1 MLKSLTSMIEL
12 KNLSVGYTSK
22 KDTNII
28 LKGINAKLEKGKLT
42 CFLGRNGAGK
52 STLLKTILGVLD
64 PIDGNIFISGEKL
77 NDISANERSKK
88 ISAVLT
94 DVVRTEHISVEE
106 FVSLGRIPH
115 TNWRGS
121 LDKTDKDHIENAISI
136 CEIDD
141 IRSKIITE
149 LSDGQLQKVNIA
161 RAICQDTDLILLDEP
176 TAHLDVSNKFKVFEI
191 LRKLAID
198 YKKAIFIITHDLE
211 LAFQNADML
220 WVIDKNGEMQSDVT
234 EDLLLD
240 KKIIDSFL
248 TSNFEFDYVSG
259 KFLYKRESR
268 ISFQLI
274 GNDESTYWTK
284 QALYKNGYGV
294 DKKSNYTLKIDS
306 QSKIWNLFNG
316 EQEVNQFTSIKELI
330 TELNKLFFPE
340 FI

>member
-1 MLKSLTSMIEL
+1 MVEL
-12 KNLSVGYTSK
+12 QNLSVGYKSNK
-22 KDTNII
+22 ATNTI
-28 LKGINAKLEKGKLT
+28 LKGINARLEKGKLT
-42 CFLGRNGAGK
+42 CFLGKNGAGK
-52 STLLKTILGVLD
+52 STLLKAILGVLE
-64 PIDGNIFISGEKL
+64 PLEGNVFISDK
-77 NDISANERSKK
+77 NIKDISSNERAKK

-94 DVVRTEHISVEE
+94 DVVRTEHISVDE

-115 TNWRGS
+115 TNWSGNLAEIDLES
-121 LDKTDKDHIENAISI
+121 IENAITI
-136 CEIDD
+136 CEIND
-141 IRSKIITE
+141 IRNKIITE

-211 LAFQNADML
+211 LAFQNADIL
-220 WVIDKNGEMQSDVT
+220 WVIDNEGKLQSDVT
-234 EDLLLD
+234 EDLLLN

-268 ISFQLI
+268 ISLNLV
-274 GNDESTYWTK
+274 GDNESTYWTK

-294 DKKSNYTLKIDS
+294 ESNSNYTLKIDNK
-306 QSKIWNLFNG
+306 SKIWELYENDGKIGDFS
-316 EQEVNQFTSIKELI
+316 SIKNLI
-330 TELNKLFFPE
+330 NNLNKLFFPE
-340 FI
+340 YGD

>member
-1 MLKSLTSMIEL
+1 MVEL
-12 KNLSVGYTSK
+12 KELSVGYISK
-22 KDTNII
+22 NEKNFI
-28 LKGINAKLEKGKLT
+28 LKGVNAQLEKGKLT

-52 STLLKTILGVLD
+52 STLLKTILGVLE
-64 PIDGNIFISGEKL
+64 PLQGSININGKAL
-77 NDISANERSKK
+77 NEISANERSKR

-94 DVVRTEHISVEE
+94 DVIRTEHISVEE
-106 FVSLGRIPH
+106 FISLGRIPH
-115 TNWRGS
+115 TNWRGI
-121 LDKTDKDHIENAISI
+121 LEKKDKEHIDNAISI
-136 CEIDD
+136 CEIED
-141 IRSKIITE
+141 IRDKIITE

-198 YKKAIFIITHDLE
+198 YKKSIFIITHDLE

-220 WVIDKNGEMQSDVT
+220 WVIDKDGVMQSDVT

-268 ISFQLI
+268 VSFQLI
-274 GNDESTYWTK
+274 GDDESTYWTK

-294 DKKSNYTLKIDS
+294 DKNSNYTLKIDS
-306 QSKIWNLFNG
+306 TLKRWDLFESEKQLNS
-316 EQEVNQFTSIKELI
+316 FSSIKELI
-330 TELNKLFFPE
+330 LELNKLFFPE
-340 FI
+340 FV

>member
-1 MLKSLTSMIEL
+1 MIEL
-12 KNLSVGYTSK
+12 KNLSIGYISK
-22 KDTNII
+22 KGNNII
-28 LKGINAKLEKGKLT
+28 LEGINAKLEKGKLT

-52 STLLKTILGVLD
+52 STLLKTILGVIE
-64 PIDGNIFISGEKL
+64 PIKGEINIDGKTLQN
-77 NDISANERSKK
+77 ISANERSKK

-121 LDKTDKDHIENAISI
+121 LEKSDIEHINNAIAI
-136 CEIDD
+136 CEIED
-141 IRSKIITE
+141 IKTKIISE

-198 YKKAIFIITHDLE
+198 YKKSIFIITHDLE

-268 ISFQLI
+268 VSFQLE
-274 GNDESTYWTK
+274 GDNESTYWTK

-294 DKKSNYTLKIDS
+294 DVKSNFTLKIDS
-306 QSKIWNLFNG
+306 KSKIWELFKDGKKIN
-316 EQEVNQFTSIKELI
+316 NFPSIKDLI
-330 TELNKLFFPE
+330 IELNKIFFPE
-340 FI
+340 FN

>member
-1 MLKSLTSMIEL
+1 MVELT
-12 KNLSVGYTSK
+12 NLSIGYTSK
-22 KDTNII
+22 KEKNII

-52 STLLKTILGVLD
+52 STLLKTVLGVLD
-64 PIDGNIFISGEKL
+64 PLDGEIIIDGEILHE
-77 NDISANERSKK
+77 ISANKRSRK

-106 FVSLGRIPH
+106 FVALGRIPH
-115 TNWRGS
+115 TNWKGS
-121 LDKTDKDHIENAISI
+121 LEEIDKKHIANAIEI
-136 CEIDD
+136 CEIED
-141 IRSKIITE
+141 IKNKIISE

-198 YKKAIFIITHDLE
+198 YKKSIFIITHDLE

-220 WVIDKNGEMQSDVT
+220 WVIDKDGIMQSGVT

-259 KFLYKRESR
+259 KFLYKRDSR
-268 ISFQLI
+268 VSFQLT
-274 GNDESTYWTK
+274 GDDENTYWTK

-294 DKKSNYTLKIDS
+294 DKKSDYTLKIYNNP
-306 QSKIWNLFNG
+306 KKWILF
-316 EQEVNQFTSIKELI
+316 EVDTEINNFSSIKELI
-330 TELNKLFFPE
+330 SELNKIFFPE
-340 FI
+340 FK

>member
-1 MLKSLTSMIEL
+1 MVEL
-12 KNLSVGYTSK
+12 NNLSVGYLSK
-22 KDTNII
+22 NEKNFI

-52 STLLKTILGVLD
+52 STLLKTILGVLE
-64 PIDGNIFISGEKL
+64 PLSGSIQISGKVLHE
-77 NDISANERSKK
+77 ITANERSKK

-94 DVVRTEHISVEE
+94 DVIRTEHISVEE

-121 LDKTDKDHIENAISI
+121 LEYIDKKHIENAIAI
-136 CEIDD
+136 CEIEE
-141 IRSKIITE
+141 IRSKIISE

-220 WVIDKNGEMQSDVT
+220 WVIDKDGNMQSDVT

-274 GNDESTYWTK
+274 GDDESTYWTK

-294 DKKSNYTLKIDS
+294 DEKSNYTLVINS
-306 QSKIWNLFNG
+306 RSKKWNLFKEEKEING
-316 EQEVNQFTSIKELI
+316 FFSIKELI
-330 TELNKLFFPE
+330 VELNKLFFPE

>member
-1 MLKSLTSMIEL
+1 MVEL
-12 KNLSVGYTSK
+12 QNLSVGYKSNK
-22 KDTNII
+22 ATNTI
-28 LKGINAKLEKGKLT
+28 LKGINARLEKGKLT
-42 CFLGRNGAGK
+42 CFLGKNGAGK
-52 STLLKTILGVLD
+52 STLLKAILGVLE
-64 PIDGNIFISGEKL
+64 PLEGNVFISDKNI
-77 NDISANERSKK
+77 NDISSNERAKK

-115 TNWRGS
+115 TNWSGNLAEIDLGS
-121 LDKTDKDHIENAISI
+121 IENAITI
-136 CEIDD
+136 CEIND
-141 IRSKIITE
+141 IRNKIITE

-211 LAFQNADML
+211 LAFQNADIL
-220 WVIDKNGEMQSDVT
+220 WVIDNEGKLQSDVT
-234 EDLLLD
+234 EDLLLN

-268 ISFQLI
+268 ISLNLV
-274 GNDESTYWTK
+274 GDNESTYWTK

-294 DKKSNYTLKIDS
+294 ESNSNYTLKIDNK
-306 QSKIWNLFNG
+306 SKIWELYENDEKIGDFS
-316 EQEVNQFTSIKELI
+316 SIKNLI
-330 TELNKLFFPE
+330 NNLNKLFFPE
-340 FI
+340 YGD